1 MEERIFALVGRL
13 EADGQQVH
21 LRYHAEKG
29 FTVVS
34 RKPSCLGRLGALCGL
49 RGITARHR
57 AWLLQ
62 EARMHAPSCD
72 FLEGT
77 GTHEH

>member
-34 RKPSCLGRLGALCGL
+34 RKPSCLGRLGGAVQLDGEHSAAPGL
-49 RGITARHR
+49 VAAGGAHAR
-57 AWLLQ
+57 AGKGL
-62 EARMHAPSCD
+62 S
-72 FLEGT
+72 
-77 GTHEH
+77 